1 MAKKKP
7 VTTRREVTEP
17 GAFER
22 ARDELYSH
30 ILRCGVLDAEAEHQ
44 KDWFND
50 TMEYLEER
58 YDTLT
63 DTELAQLRTLGEM
76 YCRPVV
82 KRPDMAAASAE
93 S

>member
-1 MAKKKP
+1 MSKKKP
-7 VTTRREVTEP
+7 ATRREVMEP

-30 ILRCGVLDAEAEHQ
+30 ILRCGVLDAAPEHQ
-44 KDWFND
+44 QDWFND

-58 YDTLT
+58 YDTLS
-63 DTELAQLRTLGEM
+63 DPELAQLRTLGEM

-82 KRPDMAAASAE
+82 KRPPMATANTE

>member
-7 VTTRREVTEP
+7 TTRREPTEP

-30 ILRCGVLDAEAEHQ
+30 ILRCGVLDAAPEHQ
-44 KDWFND
+44 QDWFND
-50 TMEYLEER
+50 TIEYLAER
-58 YDTLT
+58 YDTLSDAEVT
-63 DTELAQLRTLGEM
+63 QLRTLGEM

-82 KRPDMAAASAE
+82 KRPDMAGASAE

>member
-1 MAKKKP
+1 VGKK
-7 VTTRREVTEP
+7 TTNRKDTTP
-17 GAFER
+17 SNFDR

-30 ILRCGVLDAEAEHQ
+30 ILRCGVLDAAVEHQ
-44 KDWFND
+44 QDWFND
-50 TMEYLEER
+50 TMEYLAER

-63 DTELAQLRTLGEM
+63 DEELAQLRTLGEM

-82 KRPDMAAASAE
+82 KRPDLVGANTE

>member
-7 VTTRREVTEP
+7 SDRKEVTAP

-30 ILRCGVLDAEAEHQ
+30 ILRCGVLDAEQEHQ
-44 KDWFND
+44 QDWLND
-50 TMEYLEER
+50 TMEYLAER
-58 YDTLT
+58 YDTLS
-63 DTELAQLRTLGEM
+63 DEELAQIRLLADA

-82 KRPDMAAASAE
+82 KRPPMVGANAE